1 MSEYRNMY
9 DFFFSLTFFF
19 FFSPIAQNFELT
31 TESSNSNDYETT
43 EDILDFDESDSDCES
58 YQQYDCGSG
67 ICIPIT
73 KVCDGEKG
81 TSHSSEV

>member
-1 MSEYRNMY
+1 MAWH
-9 DFFFSLTFFF
+9 FFSF
-19 FFSPIAQNFELT
+19 FFSPIAQNIELT
-31 TESSNSNDYETT
+31 TESSNDYETT

-81 TSHSSEV
+81 TSLLRSIGCIVYMLIMN